1 LPLKIENLIKRYD
14 SDFQFGPIDIEIENE
29 ILVVLGEN
37 GAGKTTLLNLIG
49 GLLEPD
55 EGRILINERL
65 LNQVPIESR
74 NVGYIFQRLY
84 LFPHLNVLS
93 NILYGL
99 PQRNVIRRLFSDD
112 SLHSEKVKRIVSLF
126 GIDSLLTRNIQSLSG
141 GEQQKV
147 ALARTLVTSPQLL
160 LMDEPFASLDV
171 ITRYKLMTEIRH
183 ILADLNLP
191 IVYVTH
197 NPNEALALAD
207 KVLVLNRGKVI
218 DKGTK
223 QDVLIKPKNE
233 FVKMLL
239 GTLWI

>member
-1 LPLKIENLIKRYD
+1 
-14 SDFQFGPIDIEIENE
+14 
-29 ILVVLGEN
+29 
-37 GAGKTTLLNLIG
+37 
-49 GLLEPD
+49 
-55 EGRILINERL
+55 
-65 LNQVPIESR
+65 
-74 NVGYIFQRLY
+74 
-84 LFPHLNVLS
+84 
-93 NILYGL
+93 
-99 PQRNVIRRLFSDD
+99 
-112 SLHSEKVKRIVSLF
+112 
-126 GIDSLLTRNIQSLSG
+126 
-141 GEQQKV
+141 
-147 ALARTLVTSPQLL
+147 
-160 LMDEPFASLDV
+160 MDEPFASLDV

-183 ILADLNLP
+183 ILVDLNLP

>member
-1 LPLKIENLIKRYD
+1 
-14 SDFQFGPIDIEIENE
+14 
-29 ILVVLGEN
+29 
-37 GAGKTTLLNLIG
+37 
-49 GLLEPD
+49 
-55 EGRILINERL
+55 
-65 LNQVPIESR
+65 
-74 NVGYIFQRLY
+74 
-84 LFPHLNVLS
+84 
-93 NILYGL
+93 
-99 PQRNVIRRLFSDD
+99 
-112 SLHSEKVKRIVSLF
+112 
-126 GIDSLLTRNIQSLSG
+126 
-141 GEQQKV
+141 
-147 ALARTLVTSPQLL
+147 
-160 LMDEPFASLDV
+160 MDEPFASLDV